1 MGTKVI
7 ESLEMNADIVAF
19 VKDRLESWGESHEKD
34 YDEAFYDVKEL
45 SVQLV
50 LVMYDY
56 LREHGSG
63 ELLAKTAKRTGVSR
77 KSVHRYTKK

>member
-19 VKDRLESWGESHEKD
+19 VKDRLESWGASHEKD
-34 YDEAFYDVKEL
+34 YDEAFFDVKEL
-45 SVQLV
+45 SISLV
-50 LVMYDY
+50 CVMYDY

>member
-1 MGTKVI
+1 METRVI
-7 ESLEMNADIVAF
+7 ESLEMNAEIVAF

-34 YDEAFYDVKEL
+34 YDEAFFDVKEL